1 MVMFI
6 LYYLYSNIT
15 QDKCAGRDTHFRKY
29 FCFLMSA
36 ACAGQFIEL
45 FIENGK
51 SEGREGLI

>member
-1 MVMFI
+1 MFI